1 MQRRAP
7 TVLRPATIALVAATI
22 GIVAT
27 TGVALAHGGG
37 ALRSAAPDRFV
48 VPAWL
53 FIVTGG
59 GVVGVS
65 FLLASLFTD
74 RDLLAELHSPYG
86 RLELGHET
94 HRRLSLLGSAVG
106 LLALAL
112 VVATG
117 LIAPNNPLRNPAILV
132 VWVGWWA
139 GFTMLTY
146 TLGNAWPAIDP
157 FRTIAAWLP
166 SVEPSVDLPRD
177 RAAWVGTLGLVALFG
192 VEVVSPLSEDAVLLA
207 VAVTGY
213 LAVTLVAT
221 VLVGY
226 ETWFGYA
233 DPLTRAF
240 ELYGAVAPLGRDDT
254 GDVVLRLPAAG
265 LAKDILSGRGGV
277 AFVVALVWGTTYDG
291 LVSTPAWRTLAIGV
305 VEAGVPPL
313 VLYFGVLALGFAFFL
328 GVYRVSARLMRRTA
342 PTYLSTDTLARRF
355 APSLV
360 AIAAGYHIA
369 HNLTYLLALL
379 PALGSALL
387 NPIAG
392 GTAAT
397 LALPTWVSYL
407 PVVFVL
413 LGHLGAVLVAHAVT
427 FELVPGRLQAIRSQY
442 PLTIVM
448 ILYTITSLWIVSQP
462 TTTPPFL

>member
-1 MQRRAP
+1 MQRRP
-7 TVLRPATIALVAATI
+7 PNVLRPATIALVAATI

-37 ALRSAAPDRFV
+37 ALRGAAPDRFA
-48 VPAWL
+48 VPTWL

-86 RLELGHET
+86 HLG
-94 HRRLSLLGSAVG
+94 LGSATRRRLGVLGGVVG
-106 LLALAL
+106 LVALSL
-112 VVATG
+112 VVVTG
-117 LIAPNNPLRNPAILV
+117 LLAPNNPLSNPAILV

-139 GFTMLTY
+139 GFTMLVY
-146 TLGNAWPAIDP
+146 TLGNPWPVLDP
-157 FRTIAAWLP
+157 FRTIAARLP
-166 SVEPSVDLPRD
+166 NLDARVDLSRD
-177 RAAWVGTLGLVALFG
+177 RAAWVGTVGLVALFG
-192 VEVVSPLSEDAVLLA
+192 VEVVSPLSENAVLLA
-207 VAVTGY
+207 VAVTAY

-221 VLVGY
+221 LLVGY
-226 ETWFGYA
+226 EAWFEHA

-240 ELYGAVAPLGRDDT
+240 ELYGAVAPIGRDGT
-254 GDVVLRLPAAG
+254 GDIVFRLPAAG
-265 LAKDILSGRGGV
+265 LAKDLLAGPGGV

-291 LVSTPAWRTLAIGV
+291 LVSTPAWRDLAIGV
-305 VEAGVPPL
+305 VGAGVPPL
-313 VLYFGVLALGFAFFL
+313 ALYFGVLVLGFAFFL
-328 GVYRVSARLMRRTA
+328 GVYRISARLMRRTA
-342 PTYLSTDTLARRF
+342 PTYLTTNTLARRF

-387 NPIAG
+387 NPLAG
-392 GTAAT
+392 GTGVT

-407 PVVFVL
+407 PVAFVL

-448 ILYTITSLWIVSQP
+448 ILYTMTSLWIVSQP